1 MRWPRVWPS
10 LSETWFSESI
20 AVSMVYMVEVS
31 QDQHLYFWSAST
43 SSMSRFR
50 SEERQAIGSTKRIL
64 TITKSQK
71 NRHKM
76 LLTTMRIIQLR
87 DRMVRVRIGTY
98 STGLTWPWY
107 SLLRQWLAW
116 LASSLL
122 PIASSLPR
130 WQISTRDAYH
140 AFSLWQFSTS
150 VFYSISNSTSEFRQ
164 WLSSVHCLWYLA
176 SLSYLSAVSS
186 KKIILM

>member
-87 DRMVRVRIGTY
+87 DRMVRVRIGT
-98 STGLTWPWY
+98 SLTGLIWPWY
-107 SLLRQWLAW
+107 SFLRQWWAW
-116 LASSLL
+116 VVLSLL
-122 PIASSLPR
+122 PTASSLPR
-130 WQISTRDAYH
+130 WRISIRGVYH
-140 AFSLWQFSTS
+140 AFFRWQFSTS
-150 VFYSISNSTSEFRQ
+150 VFCSISSSTSVFHR
-164 WLSSVHCLWYLA
+164 LSFSEHFSWSHA
-176 SLSYLSAVSS
+176 SLFYPSVVFN
-186 KKIILM
+186 KI